1 MYLNRSLTL
10 LVQVMNIEP
19 EMTIIFKQYL
29 EILRITLQ
37 HKFVHKVVL
46 RFFFLYQWVIEPILF
61 QDIFDHKFFVR
72 YLFLW

>member
-1 MYLNRSLTL
+1 M
-10 LVQVMNIEP
+10 LVQVMDIEP

-29 EILRITLQ
+29 EILCITLQ

-61 QDIFDHKFFVR
+61 QDIFDH
-72 YLFLW
+72 